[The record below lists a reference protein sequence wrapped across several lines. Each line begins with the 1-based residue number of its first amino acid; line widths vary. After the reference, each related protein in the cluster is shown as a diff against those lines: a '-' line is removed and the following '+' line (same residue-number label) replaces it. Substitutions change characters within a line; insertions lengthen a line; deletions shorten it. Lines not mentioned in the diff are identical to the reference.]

1 MIVHTTLRSV
11 GKHRAALELIVRAV
25 LPLRAPARLV
35 FVSML
40 VFHMKYLSCRVGVC
54 GCGCGFVCLFVFFT
68 VFKLESIAT
77 SHFLF
82 RE

>member
-11 GKHRAALELIVRAV
+11 GKQRAALELIVRAV

-40 VFHMKYLSCRVGVC
+40 AFHMKYLSCHVGVC
-54 GCGCGFVCLFVFFT
+54 GCGFVFCFFFFT
-68 VFKLESIAT
+68 VFKLKSIAT